1 MAASLVVFEDGMG
14 MGGSAM
20 RSQNMVAADCEDKEN
35 LPPQQRR
42 TTADQC
48 TAQRGPVRAHHLP
61 TEYCQH
67 PTAGGLSSADIT
79 SCLTACVPLMQVKS
93 MMTTSAAPLAS
104 SRAPLKLLQQ
114 RDRKTEERT
123 RQRNTNGKER
133 RQTVSKRK
141 STAGGKG
148 GSGVGGVGLGMN
160 FRQGM
165 IR

>member
-48 TAQRGPVRAHHLP
+48 TAQRGP
-61 TEYCQH
+61 
-67 PTAGGLSSADIT
+67 
-79 SCLTACVPLMQVKS
+79 VKS